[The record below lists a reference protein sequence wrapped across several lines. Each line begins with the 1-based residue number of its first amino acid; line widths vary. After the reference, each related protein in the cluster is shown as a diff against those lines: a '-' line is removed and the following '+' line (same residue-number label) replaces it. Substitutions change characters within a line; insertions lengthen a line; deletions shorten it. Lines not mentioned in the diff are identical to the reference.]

1 VFDAISPSDRLR
13 RPIAGAVAP
22 QRARG
27 RAYVSFD
34 GGRGRAEL
42 RILRQE
48 GSAKVRL
55 PARDANHPPEIV
67 LMNTAGGVTGGDH
80 FRWEID
86 LESGAAATV
95 TTPASERIYK
105 SAGGDARIETV
116 LRVGNGCALEW
127 LPQETILFD
136 RGRLDRRLIVS
147 LAQDASLLAL
157 EAVILGR
164 AAHGETVRQGLLR
177 DRWLVSRMGKVLFSD
192 ATLLDGDIAK
202 LTAPPA
208 VLDGGTAY
216 ATLLYAGEDCEARRD
231 RLREAM
237 IGTPDFGASVRDGLL
252 IARFVAADGFALRTA
267 IVPALTVLR
276 EGRPLPRVWT
286 C

>member
-1 VFDAISPSDRLR
+1 MFDAISPSDRLR
-13 RPIAGAVAP
+13 RPIAGTDTP

-34 GGRGRAEL
+34 GGAGRAAL

-55 PARDANHPPEIV
+55 PVLAPHEPPEIV

-80 FRWEID
+80 FRWEIE
-86 LESGAAATV
+86 LEAGAAATV

-105 SAGGDARIETV
+105 SAGDNARIETV
-116 LRVGNGCALEW
+116 LRIGDGCRLEW

-147 LAQDASLLAL
+147 LAADARLLAL

-164 AAHGETVRQGLLR
+164 AAYGETVQQGFLR
-177 DRWLVSRMGKVLFSD
+177 DRWHVSRAGTVVFADSTRLEGPL
-192 ATLLDGDIAK
+192 AALA
-202 LTAPPA
+202 AEPA
-208 VLDGGTAY
+208 ILGGGTAY
-216 ATLLYAGEDCEARRD
+216 ATLLYAAPDAEAKRD
-231 RLREAM
+231 QLREAM
-237 IGTPDFGASVRDGLL
+237 AGTPDFGASVRDGTL
-252 IARFVAADGFALRTA
+252 IARIVAADGFALRNAMT
-267 IVPALTVLR
+267 PALTVLR
-276 EGRPLPRVWT
+276 DGRPLPRVWT